1 MSASGSNSMYM
12 YSTTKSHFPP
22 YQSSKMT
29 VSVLSLEIETSPVS
43 LQKMVF
49 GVESGVHPVSHTHH
63 CTHHTPPHSPRP
75 VSTLR
80 GRCRRPQSTHLN
92 PAPSPPPPPSTP
104 RHTQKPLRQTHRTR
118 PPRVAPTVGE
128 QAAACPRGTKGIL
141 TVGLLWAAPAP
152 LGMSTRLMSTLFADT

>member
-1 MSASGSNSMYM
+1 MSASGSNSM

-49 GVESGVHPVSHTHH
+49 GVESGVHPVSNTHH

-80 GRCRRPQSTHLN
+80 VRCRRPQSTHLK
-92 PAPSPPPPPSTP
+92 PAPSPPPPPLHPSP
-104 RHTQKPLRQTHRTR
+104 HAEATQTDTSH
-118 PPRVAPTVGE
+118 PT
-128 QAAACPRGTKGIL
+128 APRGADRPRISSSMPAWYQGIL
-141 TVGLLWAAPAP
+141 AVGLLWAVPPVP
-152 LGMSTRLMSTLFADT
+152 LGMSTKLMSTLFADT